1 MAFHRQRRRPGRQ
14 AGRLDQDDGYPEGIC
29 RTVEATV
36 AAAFSV
42 PVRRLRAPRRCRA
55 QIAFARQSAMYL
67 AHVVGGLSYTEVGRA
82 FGRDRTTAAHACRVI
97 EERREDPALD
107 AAFLTLEE
115 IVGLVRRRPLERRC
129 RP

>member
-1 MAFHRQRRRPGRQ
+1 MAFDRQRERPGR
-14 AGRLDQDDGYPEGIC
+14 AAAPLDRDDSHLEGIY
-29 RTVEATV
+29 RAVEATV

-42 PVRRLRAPRRCRA
+42 PVRKMRAARRCGA

-97 EERREDPALD
+97 EERRDDPALD
-107 AAFLTLEE
+107 AAFRALEE
-115 IVGLVRRRPLERRC
+115 IVGVVRRRPVERWC